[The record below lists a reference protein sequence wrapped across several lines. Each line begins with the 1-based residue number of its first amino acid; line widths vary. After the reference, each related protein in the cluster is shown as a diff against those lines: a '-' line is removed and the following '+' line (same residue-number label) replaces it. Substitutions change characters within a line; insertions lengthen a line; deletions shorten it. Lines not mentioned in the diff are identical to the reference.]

1 MRCLAPL
8 FLGLTA
14 LASAQSVPAWNFDGS
29 ANPDLNPFGNLQLK
43 QPGPRRP
50 DYPRF
55 EQTNEA
61 AAFDGKGAHLE
72 IKDGGANSLFDF
84 KNGDAI
90 TLEAWVKPDGLR
102 KGENAYIIGKGRTDP
117 KSANPSNQNWALRLR
132 VLYDSACLNFL
143 FASPSGTGIKWHRWT
158 TPTGFANDSRWHHVA
173 VRYEFGKPESIRGWI
188 DGKEI
193 KGSWDMDGETTDA
206 PVVDDAPVWI
216 GSSMGGLA
224 NSSFRGAIDDI
235 RLYRTLVPA
244 AEIAGRFA
252 TTLPPVTKAEIAQVG
267 VSPNAGNDSASGV
280 KASKAPEVTRKAPKV
295 DWTTVTHGQVRVEL
309 CEAWKPTTN
318 VWPDKAPAVTD
329 SYDAPAFGFA
339 RAPQK
344 YVDTGVR
351 TERGNP

>member
-1 MRCLAPL
+1 MLRLVPL
-8 FLGLTA
+8 FLGLA
-14 LASAQSVPAWNFDGS
+14 AVASAQSVPVWNFDGT
-29 ANPDLNPFGNLQLK
+29 ALPEFNAVGTVAFK

-55 EQTNEA
+55 EQKNEA
-61 AAFDGKGAHLE
+61 ATFDGKGAHLE
-72 IKDGGANSLFDF
+72 IKDAGANSLFDF

-102 KGENAYIIGKGRTDP
+102 KGENAYVIGKGRTDP

-158 TPTGFANDSRWHHVA
+158 TPTGFANDRRWHHVA

-224 NSSFRGAIDDI
+224 NSSFRGAIEAI
-235 RLYRTLVPA
+235 A
-244 AEIAGRFA
+244 SAAGRFA
-252 TTLPPVTKAEIAQVG
+252 PFLLHGVTGSGKTFTMLGAGEGECDGARDDSRGLIQRVFEHLFGRIAH
-267 VSPNAGNDSASGV
+267 SLHRYSACKLCAPNAV
-280 KASKAPEVTRKAPKV
+280 PKP
-295 DWTTVTHGQVRVEL
+295 
-309 CEAWKPTTN
+309 PT
-318 VWPDKAPAVTD
+318 KR
-329 SYDAPAFGFA
+329 S
-339 RAPQK
+339 
-344 YVDTGVR
+344 
-351 TERGNP
+351 